1 MLTSSVWSWKGWEIW
16 QAALFRDPYPWPHP
30 FVQDYLGLRVTEMR
44 KRAMTLTLKSL
55 TVVNWASVGCCKWN
69 RLQMFLH
76 CSHQL
81 CFLTGEEA
89 VETLLSTD
97 QRLSLPSSIV
107 TVYYT
112 VSQVLL
118 FVLSFIYL
126 SFFYILGLIILKR
139 FCSFYWFLFQQR
151 ILTFYFLC
159 F

>member
-1 MLTSSVWSWKGWEIW
+1 MKD
-16 QAALFRDPYPWPHP
+16 F
-30 FVQDYLGLRVTEMR
+30 
-44 KRAMTLTLKSL
+44 K
-55 TVVNWASVGCCKWN
+55 C
-69 RLQMFLH
+69 FLH

-81 CFLTGEEA
+81 CFLTGEKA

-107 TVYYT
+107 NVYYT
-112 VSQVLL
+112 VSQVLI

-126 SFFYILGLIILKR
+126 SFFLHPWFDNIEKRLFVSLIISKTI
-139 FCSFYWFLFQQR
+139 FLFQQR